1 MTGYMLRPT
10 PNPDRFGRDGIAE
23 HAPQR
28 YKGLDVASVANVIQ
42 LAVAPAFLLTGS
54 GAMLA
59 VMAGRLA
66 RVVDRFRELH
76 ESDGWKHEQKSIE
89 MQLLLKRS
97 RWIHRAITLST
108 LAALL
113 VCIVIATLF
122 AAVEV
127 GWNPFRLISLLF
139 ICAMGSLISGML
151 CFLRE
156 IALSTDIIEEFPASS

>member
-1 MTGYMLRPT
+1 MLPV
-10 PNPDRFGRDGIAE
+10 PDV
-23 HAPQR
+23 
-28 YKGLDVASVANVIQ
+28 LNVASVANVIQ

-54 GAMLA
+54 GAMLG

-76 ESDGWKHEQKSIE
+76 ESGGWSHEQKSLE
-89 MQLLLKRS
+89 MNMLLKRS
-97 RWIHRAITLST
+97 RWIHRAIILTS

-113 VCIVIATLF
+113 VCVVIATLF

-127 GWNPFRLISLLF
+127 GWNPSRIVSLLF
-139 ICAMGSLISGML
+139 ICAMGSLVAGLL

-156 IALSTDIIEEFPASS
+156 IALSTDIIEEFRG

>member
-1 MTGYMLRPT
+1 MLPV
-10 PNPDRFGRDGIAE
+10 PDV
-23 HAPQR
+23 
-28 YKGLDVASVANVIQ
+28 LNVSNVANVIQ

-54 GAMLA
+54 GAMLG

-76 ESDGWKHEQKSIE
+76 EAGGWNHEQKSVE
-89 MQLLLKRS
+89 MNMLLKRS
-97 RWIHRAITLST
+97 RWIHRAIILTS

-113 VCIVIATLF
+113 VCVVIATLF

-127 GWNPFRLISLLF
+127 GWNPSRIVSLLF
-139 ICAMGSLISGML
+139 ICAMGSLVAGLL

-156 IALSTDIIEEFPASS
+156 IALSTDIIEEFRD

>member
-1 MTGYMLRPT
+1 MLPV
-10 PNPDRFGRDGIAE
+10 PDV
-23 HAPQR
+23 
-28 YKGLDVASVANVIQ
+28 LNVASVANVIQ

-54 GAMLA
+54 GAMLG

-76 ESDGWKHEQKSIE
+76 ESGGWSHEQKSVE
-89 MQLLLKRS
+89 MNMLLKRS
-97 RWIHRAITLST
+97 RWIHRAIILTS

-113 VCIVIATLF
+113 VCVVIATLF

-127 GWNPFRLISLLF
+127 GWNPSRIVSLLF
-139 ICAMGSLISGML
+139 ICAMGSLVAGLL

-156 IALSTDIIEEFPASS
+156 IALSTDIIEEFRG

>member
-1 MTGYMLRPT
+1 MLPV
-10 PNPDRFGRDGIAE
+10 PDV
-23 HAPQR
+23 
-28 YKGLDVASVANVIQ
+28 LNVANVANVIQ

-54 GAMLA
+54 GAMLG

-76 ESDGWKHEQKSIE
+76 ESGGWSHEQKSVE
-89 MQLLLKRS
+89 MNMLLKRS
-97 RWIHRAITLST
+97 RWIHRAIILTS

-113 VCIVIATLF
+113 VCVVIATLF

-127 GWNPFRLISLLF
+127 GWNPSRIVSLLF
-139 ICAMGSLISGML
+139 ICAMGSLVAGLL

-156 IALSTDIIEEFPASS
+156 IALSTDIIEEFRG

>member
-1 MTGYMLRPT
+1 MLPVSDVL
-10 PNPDRFGRDGIAE
+10 N
-23 HAPQR
+23 
-28 YKGLDVASVANVIQ
+28 VASVANVIQ

-54 GAMLA
+54 GAMIG

-66 RVVDRFRELH
+66 RVVDRFRELQ
-76 ESDGWKHEQKSIE
+76 DAGGWEHVRKSLE
-89 MQLLLKRS
+89 MAMLLKRS
-97 RWIHRAITLST
+97 RWIHWAIILST

-127 GWNPFRLISLLF
+127 GWNPSRLVSLLF
-139 ICAMGSLISGML
+139 ICAMCSLVGGLL

-156 IALSTDIIEEFPASS
+156 IALSTDIIEEFQG